1 MARLIFGPDG
11 SALEKPE
18 DVIRFLAEATHWKIG
33 RSAYEAAQSW
43 FAAQDLPAAIREL
56 IETDPVFSG
65 AVLLKA
71 IFEKQTPLDRLG
83 RPSQTDVLALLQT
96 RSGSAILGVEAK
108 VDESFGP
115 LVSEWNDQTPS
126 KQQRLTG
133 LIERLGVGGSA
144 SVLRYQLLHRTVAT
158 LIEAEQ
164 HGAAEAVMVV
174 QSFSPH
180 DIRAGFSDFQRFSKA
195 LGILVEAPGRLS
207 APLIRGGVSLRLG
220 WAQDQIHV
228 PEEAVRAVD

>member
-1 MARLIFGPDG
+1 MARLLFGPDG

-43 FAAQDLPAAIREL
+43 FAAQGLPEAIRDL
-56 IETDPVFSG
+56 IETDAVFSG

-71 IFEKQTPLDRLG
+71 VFEKQTPLG
-83 RPSQTDVLALLQT
+83 TPGKPSQTDVLAVLQT
-96 RSGSAILGVEAK
+96 RSGPALLGIEAK
-108 VDESFGP
+108 VDEPFGEV
-115 LVSEWNDQTPS
+115 VSEWNDHTPG
-126 KQQRLTG
+126 KERRLRD
-133 LIERLGVGGSA
+133 LMDRLGLAGGA

-164 HGAAEAVMVV
+164 HGAENAAMVV

-180 DIRAGFSDFQRFSKA
+180 DIRAGFADFQRFAKA
-195 LGILVEAPGRLS
+195 LGIPVDEPGRLS
-207 APLIRGGVSLRLG
+207 APLVRGGIWLRLG
-220 WAQDQIHV
+220 WAQERLHV
-228 PEEAVRAVD
+228 AKEAPSGT